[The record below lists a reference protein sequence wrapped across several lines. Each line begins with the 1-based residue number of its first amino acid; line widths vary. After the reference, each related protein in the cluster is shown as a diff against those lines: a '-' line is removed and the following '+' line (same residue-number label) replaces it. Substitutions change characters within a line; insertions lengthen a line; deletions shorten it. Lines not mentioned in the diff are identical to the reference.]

1 MIQIA
6 IFASGNGSN
15 AAKII
20 EHFKLQ
26 KDVSFVVLSNNA
38 NAFVIE
44 RAKRLGVEVA
54 VFEKNEL
61 YKTNSVLR
69 FLECK
74 EIDLIVL
81 AGFMWLIPSDFVK
94 AFPDRI
100 VNIHPALLP
109 NYGGKGMYGD
119 NVHKAVIANKESY
132 SGITIHLVNEKYD
145 EGQIIFQEKVK
156 IEPKDTPEVLAQKI
170 HTLEH
175 LYYPLIIEEL
185 VEEIRQ
191 KKPKKEEIS
200 QTEE

>member
-119 NVHKAVIANKESY
+119 NVHKAVIANNESY

-156 IEPKDTPEVLAQKI
+156 IEPKDTPEILAQKI

-191 KKPKKEEIS
+191 KRPKKEEIT

>member
-54 VFEKNEL
+54 IFEKNEL
-61 YKTNSVLR
+61 YKTESVLH
-69 FLECK
+69 FLKSK

-81 AGFMWLIPSDFVK
+81 AGFMWLVPSNLVA
-94 AFPDRI
+94 AFPNKI
-100 VNIHPALLP
+100 INIHPALLP
-109 NYGGKGMYGD
+109 KYGGKGMYGD
-119 NVHKAVIANKESY
+119 HVHKAVIENKETE
-132 SGITIHLVNEKYD
+132 SGITIHFVNEKYD
-145 EGQIIFQEKVK
+145 EGQIIFQEKVQ
-156 IEPKDTPEVLAQKI
+156 IEPQDTAEILAQKI
-170 HTLEH
+170 HALEH
-175 LYYPLIIEEL
+175 RCYPLVIEDL
-185 VEEIRQ
+185 I
-191 KKPKKEEIS
+191 KKISPNKKKKEEI
-200 QTEE
+200 TEEE

>member
-26 KDVSFVVLSNNA
+26 EDVSFVVLSNNA

-61 YKTNSVLR
+61 YKTNNVIQ

-74 EIDLIVL
+74 ETDLVIL
-81 AGFMWLIPSDFVK
+81 AGFMWLIPSNLVTT
-94 AFPDRI
+94 FPNKI

-109 NYGGKGMYGD
+109 KYGGKGMYGD
-119 NVHKAVIANKESY
+119 NVHKAVIENKETE
-132 SGITIHLVNEKYD
+132 SGITIHFVNEKYD
-145 EGQIIFQEKVK
+145 EGQIIFQEN
-156 IEPKDTPEVLAQKI
+156 IQLEPQDTAETLAHKI

-175 LYYPLIIEEL
+175 LHYPLVIEEL
-185 VEEIRQ
+185 VKKIRQ
-191 KKPKKEEIS
+191 KK
-200 QTEE
+200 

>member
-26 KDVSFVVLSNNA
+26 KDISFVVLSNNA

-61 YKTNSVLR
+61 YKKESVLH
-69 FLECK
+69 FLQSK

-81 AGFMWLIPSDFVK
+81 AGFMWLIPSNLVT
-94 AFPDRI
+94 AFPNKI

-109 NYGGKGMYGD
+109 KYGGKGMYGD
-119 NVHKAVIANKESY
+119 NVHRAVIENKETQ

-145 EGQIIFQEKVK
+145 EGQIVFQEKVK
-156 IEPKDTPEVLAQKI
+156 ITPKDTAETLAHKI
-170 HTLEH
+170 HALEH

-185 VEEIRQ
+185 VEEIR
-191 KKPKKEEIS
+191 KNKKEEI
-200 QTEE
+200 TEEE

>member
-20 EHFKLQ
+20 EHFKPH

-54 VFEKNEL
+54 IFEKNEL
-61 YKTNSVLR
+61 YKTESVLR

-74 EIDLIVL
+74 ETDLIVL
-81 AGFMWLIPSDFVK
+81 AGFMWLIPSNLIA
-94 AFPDRI
+94 AFPDKI

-109 NYGGKGMYGD
+109 KYGGKGMYGE
-119 NVHKAVIANKESY
+119 NVHKAVIENKETH
-132 SGITIHLVNEKYD
+132 SGITIHLVNEEYD
-145 EGQIIFQEKVK
+145 EGQIIFQEKLK
-156 IEPKDTPEVLAQKI
+156 IEPKDTPEIVAHRI
-170 HTLEH
+170 HALEH

-191 KKPKKEEIS
+191 KKEQLEEIS
-200 QTEE
+200 EEG

>member
-26 KDVSFVVLSNNA
+26 EDVSFVVLSNNA

-61 YKTNSVLR
+61 YKTNNVIQ

-74 EIDLIVL
+74 ETDLVIL
-81 AGFMWLIPSDFVK
+81 AGFMWLIPSNLVTT
-94 AFPDRI
+94 FPNKI

-109 NYGGKGMYGD
+109 KYGGKGMYGD
-119 NVHKAVIANKESY
+119 NVHKAVIENKETE
-132 SGITIHLVNEKYD
+132 SGITIHFVNEKYD
-145 EGQIIFQEKVK
+145 EGQIIFQEN
-156 IEPKDTPEVLAQKI
+156 IQLEPQDTAETLAHKI
-170 HTLEH
+170 HVLEH
-175 LYYPLIIEEL
+175 LHYPLVIEDL
-185 VEEIRQ
+185 VEKIRQ
-191 KKPKKEEIS
+191 KK
-200 QTEE
+200 

>member
-61 YKTNSVLR
+61 YKTDNVLH
-69 FLECK
+69 FLKCK
-74 EIDLIVL
+74 EVDLIVL
-81 AGFMWLIPSDFVK
+81 AGFMWLIPSNFVTT
-94 AFPDRI
+94 FPNKI

-109 NYGGKGMYGD
+109 KYGGKGMYGD
-119 NVHKAVIANKESY
+119 NVHRAVIENKETH
-132 SGITIHLVNEKYD
+132 SGITIHLVNDKYD

-156 IEPKDTPEVLAQKI
+156 IEPKDTAEILAHNI
-170 HTLEH
+170 HALEH

-191 KKPKKEEIS
+191 KRTEKEEI
-200 QTEE
+200 TEEE

>member
-61 YKTNSVLR
+61 YKTGSVLQ

-81 AGFMWLIPSDFVK
+81 AGFMWLIPSSFVQ
-94 AFPDRI
+94 AFPNQI

-109 NYGGKGMYGD
+109 KYGGKGMYGD
-119 NVHKAVIANKESY
+119 NVHRAVIENKETQ
-132 SGITIHLVNEKYD
+132 SGITIHMVNEEYD
-145 EGQIIFQEKVK
+145 EGQIIFQEKVQ
-156 IEPKDTPEVLAQKI
+156 IEPKDTAEILAHKI
-170 HTLEH
+170 HALEH

-191 KKPKKEEIS
+191 KRNQEEEI
-200 QTEE
+200 TEEE

>member
-20 EHFKLQ
+20 EHFKLH

-54 VFEKNEL
+54 IFEKDEL
-61 YKTNSVLR
+61 YKTRGVLQ

-74 EIDLIVL
+74 EIDLVVL
-81 AGFMWLIPSDFVK
+81 AGFMWLIPSNFVT
-94 AFPDRI
+94 AFPDKI

-109 NYGGKGMYGD
+109 KYGGKGMYGD
-119 NVHKAVIANKESY
+119 HVHKAVIDNKETH
-132 SGITIHLVNEKYD
+132 SGISIHLVNEKYD

-156 IEPKDTPEVLAQKI
+156 IEPKDTPEILAHKI
-170 HTLEH
+170 HALEH

-185 VEEIRQ
+185 VEEIQRR
-191 KKPKKEEIS
+191 KKYGEEIM
-200 QTEE
+200 EEE

>member
-26 KDVSFVVLSNNA
+26 KDISFVVLSNNA

-61 YKTNSVLR
+61 YKTENVLN
-69 FLECK
+69 FLKCK

-81 AGFMWLIPSDFVK
+81 AGFMWLIPSNFVTN
-94 AFPDRI
+94 FPNKI
-100 VNIHPALLP
+100 INIHPALLP
-109 NYGGKGMYGD
+109 KYGGKGMYGD
-119 NVHKAVIANKESY
+119 NVHRAVIENKETQ
-132 SGITIHLVNEKYD
+132 SGITIHMVNEEYD
-145 EGQIIFQEKVK
+145 KGQIIFQEKVK
-156 IEPKDTPEVLAQKI
+156 IEPKDTAEILAHKI
-170 HTLEH
+170 HALEH

-185 VEEIRQ
+185 IEEIRQ
-191 KKPKKEEIS
+191 KKNIGEEI
-200 QTEE
+200 TEDE

>member
-54 VFEKNEL
+54 IFEKNEL
-61 YKTNSVLR
+61 YKTENVLH
-69 FLECK
+69 FLKSK

-81 AGFMWLIPSDFVK
+81 AGFMLLIPSNFVT
-94 AFPDRI
+94 AFPNKI
-100 VNIHPALLP
+100 INIHPALLP
-109 NYGGKGMYGD
+109 KYGGKGMYGD
-119 NVHKAVIANKESY
+119 NVHRAVIENKETH
-132 SGITIHLVNEKYD
+132 SGITIHFVNEKYD
-145 EGQIIFQEKVK
+145 EGQIIFQEKLT
-156 IEPKDTPEVLAQKI
+156 IEAKDTAEILAHKI
-170 HTLEH
+170 HALEH
-175 LYYPLIIEEL
+175 LYYPLIIDEL
-185 VEEIRQ
+185 VEEVR
-191 KKPKKEEIS
+191 KKKNEKEEI
-200 QTEE
+200 TEEE

>member
-54 VFEKNEL
+54 VFEKNDL
-61 YKTNSVLR
+61 YKTKSVLR

-81 AGFMWLIPSDFVK
+81 AGFMWLIPSNFVT
-94 AFPDRI
+94 AFPNKI
-100 VNIHPALLP
+100 INIHPALLP
-109 NYGGKGMYGD
+109 KYGGKGMYGE
-119 NVHKAVIANKESY
+119 NVHQAVIKNKETQ

-145 EGQIIFQEKVK
+145 DGQIIFQEKIE
-156 IEPKDTPEVLAQKI
+156 IEPKDTAEILAHKI

-185 VEEIRQ
+185 IDEIRQ
-191 KKPKKEEIS
+191 KKEQKKEE
-200 QTEE
+200 EEEQ

>member
-20 EHFKLQ
+20 EHFKPH

-54 VFEKNEL
+54 IFEKNEL
-61 YKTNSVLR
+61 YKTESVLR

-74 EIDLIVL
+74 ETDLIVL
-81 AGFMWLIPSDFVK
+81 AGFMWLIPSNLIA
-94 AFPDRI
+94 AFPDKI

-109 NYGGKGMYGD
+109 KYGGKGMYGE
-119 NVHKAVIANKESY
+119 NVHKAVIENKETH
-132 SGITIHLVNEKYD
+132 SGITIHLVNEEYD
-145 EGQIIFQEKVK
+145 EGQIIFQEKLK
-156 IEPKDTPEVLAQKI
+156 IEPKDTPEIVAHRI
-170 HTLEH
+170 HALEH

-191 KKPKKEEIS
+191 KKEQLEEIS
-200 QTEE
+200 EEE

>member
-54 VFEKNEL
+54 IFEKNEL
-61 YKTNSVLR
+61 YKTESVLH
-69 FLECK
+69 FLKSK

-81 AGFMWLIPSDFVK
+81 AGFMWLIPSNLVADFPNK
-94 AFPDRI
+94 I
-100 VNIHPALLP
+100 INIHPALLP
-109 NYGGKGMYGD
+109 KYGGKGMYGD
-119 NVHKAVIANKESY
+119 NVHKAVIKNKETE
-132 SGITIHLVNEKYD
+132 SGITIHFVNEKYD
-145 EGQIIFQEKVK
+145 EGQIIFQEKVQ
-156 IEPKDTPEVLAQKI
+156 IEPQDTAEILAQKI

-175 LYYPLIIEEL
+175 RCYPLSIEKL
-185 VEEIRQ
+185 VTEIRQ
-191 KKPKKEEIS
+191 QNTKKEEI
-200 QTEE
+200 TEEE